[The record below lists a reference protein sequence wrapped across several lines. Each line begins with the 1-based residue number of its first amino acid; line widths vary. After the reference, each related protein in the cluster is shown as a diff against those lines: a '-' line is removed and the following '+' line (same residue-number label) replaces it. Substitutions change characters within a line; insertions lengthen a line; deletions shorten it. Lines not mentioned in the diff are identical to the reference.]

1 MNSPL
6 KAWLKS
12 KSFYI
17 FLATIF
23 CESKILPRTLFME
36 EYSNFIKTIMEKDLE
51 EGRVKQ
57 IVTRFPPEPNA
68 YLHIGHARA
77 IINDFELARDF
88 GGYTNLRFDDTN
100 PVNEGAE
107 YVQAIIDDIK
117 WLGYEPKNIF
127 FGSDYFEEQYNRAVL
142 LIKKGLA
149 YVDDLNAEQITA
161 YRGTLTEPG
170 KNSPCRDRSIEENLK
185 LFQEMRDGKYG
196 DGEKTLR
203 AKIDMSH
210 PNINMRDP
218 VIYRILHVPH
228 HRQGNKWCIYPMYD
242 FAHPL
247 QDAIEGITHSMC
259 SLEFDNHRILYDW
272 FVEKCEM
279 PNVPHQYEFGRLNI
293 TNTVMSKR
301 YLRQLVDQGYVD
313 GYDDPRMPT
322 LVALKRK
329 GFTPEAI
336 RNFILYT
343 GLSRI
348 NSVTNAEELDNF
360 LREDQKLKAVRPMA
374 VLRPLKVVIDNYP
387 EGQIE
392 YVEASNN
399 MENPELGNRQ
409 IAFGKYLYI
418 EQEDFIEE
426 KPNRKWKRLS
436 VGDEVRLMHAYF
448 IKCNSVI
455 KDENGKIV
463 EIHCTY
469 DPETKSGSGFE
480 GRKPNGTI
488 HYVEATTALKA
499 TFNHFEPLIFDETE
513 ETKGK
518 TFIER
523 MNPNSLVKLEGFVEA
538 SLKDT
543 KPLDRFQFIRNGY
556 YCTDKLSNKDNLIFN
571 RTCPLKSSFN
581 G

>member
-1 MNSPL
+1 
-6 KAWLKS
+6 
-12 KSFYI
+12 
-17 FLATIF
+17 
-23 CESKILPRTLFME
+23 ME
-36 EYSNFIKTIMEKDLE
+36 EISNFIKTIMEKDLE

-77 IINDFELARDF
+77 IINDFELAKAF

-107 YVQAIIDDIK
+107 YVQAIINDIR

-127 FGSDYFEEQYNRAVL
+127 FGSDYFEEQYNRAIL

-149 YVDDLNAEQITA
+149 YVDDLNAEQITE

-170 KNSPCRDRSIEENLK
+170 KESPFRNSSIEENLK
-185 LFQEMRDGKYG
+185 LFQEMREGKYA

-210 PNINMRDP
+210 PNMNMRDP

-228 HRQGNKWCIYPMYD
+228 HRQGNEWCIYPMYD

-247 QDAIEGITHSMC
+247 QDAIEGVTHSMC

-279 PNVPHQYEFGRLNI
+279 PHVPHQYEFGRLNI

-301 YLRQLVDQGYVD
+301 YLRQLVDQGYVS

-322 LVALKRK
+322 LVGLKRK

-360 LREDQKLKAVRPMA
+360 LREEQKLKATRPMA
-374 VLRPLKVVIDNYP
+374 VLHPLKVVIDNYP
-387 EGQIE
+387 EDKIE
-392 YVEASNN
+392 YLDASNN
-399 MENPELGNRQ
+399 MENEELGTRQ

-418 EQEDFIEE
+418 EQEDFVEE

-436 VGDEVRLMHAYF
+436 LGDEVRLMHAYF
-448 IKCNSVI
+448 IKANSVE
-455 KDENGKIV
+455 KDADGNIV
-463 EIHCTY
+463 CVHCTY
-469 DPETKSGSGFE
+469 DIETKSGSGFNA
-480 GRKPNGTI
+480 RKPNGTI
-488 HYVEATTALKA
+488 HFVEASTALKA
-499 TFNHFEPLIFDETE
+499 TFNHYEPLVFDETE
-513 ETKGK
+513 ETQG
-518 TFIER
+518 TSFLER
-523 MNPNSLVKLEGFVEA
+523 INPNSLVVLHGYVEA
-538 SLKDT
+538 SLKNT
-543 KPLDRFQFIRNGY
+543 KPLDRYQFIRNGY
-556 YCTDKLSNKDNLIFN
+556 YCTDKESKEDNLIFN
-571 RTCPLKSSFN
+571 RTCPLKSSFSN
-581 G
+581 

>member
-1 MNSPL
+1 
-6 KAWLKS
+6 
-12 KSFYI
+12 
-17 FLATIF
+17 
-23 CESKILPRTLFME
+23 ME

-51 EGRVKQ
+51 EGRVKS

-77 IINDFELARDF
+77 IVNDFELAADF

-107 YVQAIIDDIK
+107 YVDAIINDIR
-117 WLGYEPKNIF
+117 WLGYEPKHIF
-127 FGSDYFEEQYNRAVL
+127 FGSDYFEEQYNRAIL

-149 YVDDLNAEQITA
+149 YVDDLNADEITE

-170 KNSPCRDRSIEENLK
+170 KDSPCRNRSIEENLK

-196 DGEKTLR
+196 NGEKTLR
-203 AKIDMSH
+203 AKIDMAH

-247 QDAIEGITHSMC
+247 QDAIEGVTHSMC

-279 PNVPHQYEFGRLNI
+279 ENVPHQYEFGRLNI
-293 TNTVMSKR
+293 TNTIMSKR
-301 YLRQLVDQGYVD
+301 YLRQLVDGGYVT

-336 RNFILYT
+336 KAFIRYT

-348 NSVTNAEELDNF
+348 NSTTDVENLNFF
-360 LREDQKLKAVRPMA
+360 LREDQKLKATRPMA
-374 VLRPLKVVIDNYP
+374 VLNPLKVVIDNYP

-392 YVEASNN
+392 QLVASNN
-399 MENPELGNRQ
+399 MENEELGTRMIN
-409 IAFGKYLYI
+409 FGKYLYI
-418 EQEDFIEE
+418 EKEDFVEE

-448 IKCNSVI
+448 IRCNSVV
-455 KDENGKIV
+455 KDDNGDIV

-488 HYVEATTALKA
+488 HFVEATTALKA
-499 TFNHFEPLIFDETE
+499 TFNLYEPLIFDETE
-513 ETKGK
+513 ETKGT

-523 MNPNSLVKLEGFVEA
+523 LNPNSLVKLEGFVEA

-556 YCTDKLSNKDNLIFN
+556 YCTDKESTKDNLIFN
-571 RTCPLKSSFN
+571 RTCSLKSSFN
-581 G
+581 

>member
-1 MNSPL
+1 
-6 KAWLKS
+6 
-12 KSFYI
+12 
-17 FLATIF
+17 
-23 CESKILPRTLFME
+23 ME
-36 EYSNFIKTIMEKDLE
+36 EISNFIKTIMEKDLE

-77 IINDFELARDF
+77 IINDFELAKAF

-127 FGSDYFEEQYNRAVL
+127 FGSDYFEEQYNRAIL

-149 YVDDLNAEQITA
+149 YVDDLNAEQITE

-170 KNSPCRDRSIEENLK
+170 KESPCRNRSIEENLK

-196 DGEKTLR
+196 NGEKTLR
-203 AKIDMSH
+203 AKIDMAH

-228 HRQGNKWCIYPMYD
+228 HRQGDKWCIYPMYD

-360 LREDQKLKAVRPMA
+360 LREEQKMKATRPMA
-374 VLRPLKVVIDNYP
+374 VLNPLKVVIDNYP
-387 EGQIE
+387 EDKIE
-392 YVEASNN
+392 YLDASNN

-418 EQEDFIEE
+418 EKEDFIEE

-448 IKCNSVI
+448 IKCNSVV
-455 KDENGKIV
+455 KDNDGNII

-488 HYVEATTALKA
+488 HYVEASTALKA
-499 TFNHFEPLIFDETE
+499 TFNLYEPLIFDETE

-523 MNPNSLVKLEGFVEA
+523 MNPNSLVQLHGYVEA
-538 SLKDT
+538 SLKST
-543 KPLDRFQFIRNGY
+543 KPLDRYQFIRNGY
-556 YCTDKLSNKDNLIFN
+556 YCTDKLSTADNLVFN

-581 G
+581 

>member
-1 MNSPL
+1 
-6 KAWLKS
+6 
-12 KSFYI
+12 
-17 FLATIF
+17 
-23 CESKILPRTLFME
+23 ME
-36 EYSNFIKTIMEKDLE
+36 EISNFIKTIMEKDLE
-51 EGRVKQ
+51 EGRVKS

-77 IINDFELARDF
+77 IVNDFELAKAF

-100 PVNEGAE
+100 PVNEGAQ
-107 YVQAIIDDIK
+107 YVDAIINDIR

-127 FGSDYFEEQYNRAVL
+127 FGSDYFEEQYNRAIL

-149 YVDDLNAEQITA
+149 YVDDLNAEQITE

-203 AKIDMSH
+203 AKIDMAH

-228 HRQGNKWCIYPMYD
+228 HRQDNKWCIYPMYD
-242 FAHPL
+242 FAHQL

-301 YLRQLVDQGYVD
+301 YLRQLVDQGYVT

-329 GFTPEAI
+329 GFTPDAI
-336 RNFILYT
+336 KNFIVYT

-348 NSVTNAEELDNF
+348 NSVTTSEELDNF
-360 LREDQKLKAVRPMA
+360 LREEQKLIAPRPMA
-374 VLRPLKVVIDNYP
+374 VLNPLKVIIDNYP
-387 EGQIE
+387 EGKIE

-399 MENPELGNRQ
+399 MENEALGTRQ

-418 EQEDFIEE
+418 EKEDFIEE

-436 VGDEVRLMHAYF
+436 LGDEVRLMHAYF
-448 IKCNSVI
+448 IKAVSVE
-455 KDENGKIV
+455 KDTDGNIV
-463 EIHCTY
+463 ALHCTY
-469 DPETKSGSGFE
+469 DPATKSGSGFE

-499 TFNHFEPLIFDETE
+499 TFNLFEPLIFDETE

-518 TFIER
+518 TFLER
-523 MNPNSLVKLEGFVEA
+523 MNPNSWIKMEGFVEA
-538 SLKDT
+538 SLSNT
-543 KPLDRFQFIRNGY
+543 KPLDHYQFIRNGY
-556 YCTDKLSNKDNLIFN
+556 YCTDKESTKEHLIFN

-581 G
+581 

>member
-1 MNSPL
+1 
-6 KAWLKS
+6 
-12 KSFYI
+12 
-17 FLATIF
+17 
-23 CESKILPRTLFME
+23 ME
-36 EYSNFIKTIMEKDLE
+36 EISNFIKTIMEKDLE
-51 EGRVKQ
+51 EGRVKS

-77 IINDFELARDF
+77 IINDFELAKAF

-127 FGSDYFEEQYNRAVL
+127 FGSDYFEEQYNRAIL

-149 YVDDLNAEQITA
+149 YVDDLNAEQITE

-203 AKIDMSH
+203 AKIDMAH
-210 PNINMRDP
+210 PNLNMRDP
-218 VIYRILHVPH
+218 VMYRILHVPH

-247 QDAIEGITHSMC
+247 QDAIEGVTHSMC

-360 LREDQKLKAVRPMA
+360 LREEQKMKATRPMA
-374 VLRPLKVVIDNYP
+374 VLKPLKVVIDNYP
-387 EGQIE
+387 EDKIE
-392 YVEASNN
+392 YLEASNN

-418 EQEDFIEE
+418 EQDDFIEE

-436 VGDEVRLMHAYF
+436 LGDEVRLMHAYF
-448 IKCNSVI
+448 IKANSVV
-455 KDENGKIV
+455 KDDNGNIV

-499 TFNHFEPLIFDETE
+499 TFNLFEPLIFDETE

-556 YCTDKLSNKDNLIFN
+556 YCTDKLSKEDNLIFN
-571 RTCPLKSSFN
+571 RTCPLKSSFSN
-581 G
+581 

>member
-1 MNSPL
+1 
-6 KAWLKS
+6 
-12 KSFYI
+12 
-17 FLATIF
+17 
-23 CESKILPRTLFME
+23 ME
-36 EYSNFIKTIMEKDLE
+36 EISNFIKTIMEKDLE

-77 IINDFELARDF
+77 IINDFELAKAF

-107 YVQAIIDDIK
+107 YVQAIINDIK

-127 FGSDYFEEQYNRAVL
+127 FGSDYFEEQYKRAVL

-149 YVDDLNAEQITA
+149 YVDDLNAEQITE

-170 KNSPCRDRSIEENLK
+170 KNSPCRDRSVEENLK

-203 AKIDMSH
+203 AKIDMAH

-247 QDAIEGITHSMC
+247 QDAIEGVTHSMC

-360 LREDQKLKAVRPMA
+360 LREEQKMKATRPMA
-374 VLRPLKVVIDNYP
+374 VINPLKVVIDNYP

-392 YVEASNN
+392 YLDAPNN
-399 MENPELGNRQ
+399 MENEALGSRK

-436 VGDEVRLMHAYF
+436 LGDEVRLMHAYF
-448 IKCNSVI
+448 IKANSVV
-455 KDENGKIV
+455 KDAEGHII

-469 DPETKSGSGFE
+469 DIETKSGSGFE

-488 HYVEATTALKA
+488 HFVEATTALKA
-499 TFNHFEPLIFDETE
+499 TFNLYEPLVFDETE
-513 ETKGK
+513 ETKGSS
-518 TFIER
+518 FIER
-523 MNPNSLVKLEGFVEA
+523 INPNSRIQKEGFVEA

-543 KPLDRFQFIRNGY
+543 KELDRYQFIRNGY
-556 YCTDKLSNKDNLIFN
+556 YCTDKESTPEHLVFN

-581 G
+581 

>member
-1 MNSPL
+1 
-6 KAWLKS
+6 
-12 KSFYI
+12 
-17 FLATIF
+17 
-23 CESKILPRTLFME
+23 ME
-36 EYSNFIKTIMEKDLE
+36 EISNFIKTIMEKDLE
-51 EGRVKQ
+51 EGRVKS

-77 IINDFELARDF
+77 IINDFELAKAF

-127 FGSDYFEEQYNRAVL
+127 FGSDYFEEQYNRAIL

-149 YVDDLNAEQITA
+149 YVDDLNADQITE

-170 KNSPCRDRSIEENLK
+170 KESPCRNRSIEENLK

-196 DGEKTLR
+196 NGEKTLR
-203 AKIDMSH
+203 AKIDMAH

-218 VIYRILHVPH
+218 VMYRILHVPH

-247 QDAIEGITHSMC
+247 QDAIEGVTHSMC

-360 LREDQKLKAVRPMA
+360 LREEQKMKATRPMA
-374 VLRPLKVVIDNYP
+374 VLKPLKVVIDNYP
-387 EGQIE
+387 EDKIE
-392 YVEASNN
+392 YLEASNN

-418 EQEDFIEE
+418 EQDDFIEE

-436 VGDEVRLMHAYF
+436 LGDEVRLMHAYF
-448 IKCNSVI
+448 IKANSVV
-455 KDENGKIV
+455 KDDNGNIV

-499 TFNHFEPLIFDETE
+499 TFNLFEPLIFDETE

-556 YCTDKLSNKDNLIFN
+556 YCTDKLSKEDNLIFN
-571 RTCPLKSSFN
+571 RTCPLKSSFSN
-581 G
+581 

>member
-1 MNSPL
+1 
-6 KAWLKS
+6 
-12 KSFYI
+12 
-17 FLATIF
+17 
-23 CESKILPRTLFME
+23 ME
-36 EYSNFIKTIMEKDLE
+36 EISNFIKTIMEKDLE

-77 IINDFELARDF
+77 IINDFELAKTF

-107 YVQAIIDDIK
+107 YVQAIINDIR

-127 FGSDYFEEQYNRAVL
+127 FGSDYFEEQYNRAIL

-149 YVDDLNAEQITA
+149 YVDDLNAEQITE

-203 AKIDMSH
+203 AKIDMAH

-247 QDAIEGITHSMC
+247 QDAIEGVTHSMC

-313 GYDDPRMPT
+313 GYDDSRMPT

-360 LREDQKLKAVRPMA
+360 LREEQKMKATRPMA
-374 VLRPLKVVIDNYP
+374 VLKPLKVVIDNYP
-387 EGQIE
+387 EDKIE
-392 YVEASNN
+392 YLEASNN
-399 MENPELGNRQ
+399 MENPELGTRQ

-418 EQEDFIEE
+418 EQNDFIEE

-436 VGDEVRLMHAYF
+436 IGDEVRLMHAYF
-448 IKCNSVI
+448 IKCNSVV
-455 KDENGKIV
+455 KDDNGNIV
-463 EIHCTY
+463 ELHCTY

-488 HYVEATTALKA
+488 HFVEATTALKA
-499 TFNHFEPLIFDETE
+499 TFNHFEPLVFDETE
-513 ETKGK
+513 ETKG
-518 TFIER
+518 TSFLER
-523 MNPNSLVKLEGFVEA
+523 INPNSLVVLHGFVEA
-538 SLKDT
+538 SLIDT
-543 KPLDRFQFIRNGY
+543 KPLNRYQFIRNGY
-556 YCTDKLSNKDNLIFN
+556 YCTDKLSTKDNLIFN
-571 RTCPLKSSFN
+571 RTCPLKSSFSN
-581 G
+581 

>member
-1 MNSPL
+1 MC
-6 KAWLKS
+6 
-12 KSFYI
+12 
-17 FLATIF
+17 FL
-23 CESKILPRTLFME
+23 EDKYME
-36 EYSNFIKTIMEKDLE
+36 EISNFIKTIMEKDLE

-77 IINDFELARDF
+77 IINDFELAKAF

-127 FGSDYFEEQYNRAVL
+127 FGSDYFEEQYNRAIL

-149 YVDDLNAEQITA
+149 YVDDLNAEQITE

-170 KNSPCRDRSIEENLK
+170 KDSPCRNRSIEENLK

-196 DGEKTLR
+196 NGEKTLR
-203 AKIDMSH
+203 AKIDMAH
-210 PNINMRDP
+210 PNLNMRDP

-360 LREDQKLKAVRPMA
+360 LREEQKMKATRPMA

-387 EGQIE
+387 EDKIE
-392 YVEASNN
+392 YLEASNN

-418 EQEDFIEE
+418 EQDDFVEV

-448 IKCNSVI
+448 IKCNNVV
-455 KDENGKIV
+455 KDNDGNIV

-499 TFNHFEPLIFDETE
+499 TFNLYEPLIFDETE

-523 MNPNSLVKLEGFVEA
+523 MNPNSLIKLEGFVEA
-538 SLKDT
+538 SLKVT

-556 YCTDKLSNKDNLIFN
+556 YCTDKLSSEEHLVFN
-571 RTCPLKSSFN
+571 RTCPLKSSFSN
-581 G
+581 

>member
-1 MNSPL
+1 
-6 KAWLKS
+6 
-12 KSFYI
+12 
-17 FLATIF
+17 
-23 CESKILPRTLFME
+23 ME
-36 EYSNFIKTIMEKDLE
+36 EISNFIKTIMEKDLE

-77 IINDFELARDF
+77 IINDFELAKAF

-107 YVQAIIDDIK
+107 YVQAIINDIK

-127 FGSDYFEEQYNRAVL
+127 FGSDYFEEQYNRAIL

-149 YVDDLNAEQITA
+149 YVDDLNAEQITE

-170 KNSPCRDRSIEENLK
+170 KESPYRNRSIEENLK

-196 DGEKTLR
+196 NGEKTLR
-203 AKIDMSH
+203 AKIDMAH

-228 HRQGNKWCIYPMYD
+228 HRQGDKWCIYPMYD

-247 QDAIEGITHSMC
+247 QDAIEGVTHSMC

-301 YLRQLVDQGYVD
+301 YLRQLVDQHYVD

-360 LREDQKLKAVRPMA
+360 LREEQKMKATRPMA
-374 VLRPLKVVIDNYP
+374 VLNPLKVVIDNYP
-387 EGQIE
+387 EDQIE

-399 MENPELGNRQ
+399 MENPELGTRQ

-448 IKCNSVI
+448 IKCNSVV
-455 KDENGKIV
+455 KDNDGKIV

-499 TFNHFEPLIFDETE
+499 TFKHFEPLVFDETE
-513 ETKGK
+513 ETKG
-518 TFIER
+518 TSFIER
-523 MNPNSLVKLEGFVEA
+523 INPNSLVVLHGYVEA
-538 SLKDT
+538 SLKST
-543 KPLDRFQFIRNGY
+543 KPLDRYQFIRNGY
-556 YCTDKLSNKDNLIFN
+556 YCTDKESTEDNLIFN

>member
-1 MNSPL
+1 
-6 KAWLKS
+6 
-12 KSFYI
+12 
-17 FLATIF
+17 
-23 CESKILPRTLFME
+23 ME
-36 EYSNFIKTIMEKDLE
+36 EISNFIKTIMEKDLE

-77 IINDFELARDF
+77 IINDFELAKAF

-107 YVQAIIDDIK
+107 YVQAIINDIK

-127 FGSDYFEEQYNRAVL
+127 FGSDYFDEQYNRAIL

-170 KNSPCRDRSIEENLK
+170 KDSPCRNRSIEENLK
-185 LFQEMRDGKYG
+185 LFQEMRNGKYG

-203 AKIDMSH
+203 AKIDMAH

-218 VIYRILHVPH
+218 VMYRILHVPH

-247 QDAIEGITHSMC
+247 QDAIEGVTHSMC

-360 LREDQKLKAVRPMA
+360 LREEQKMKATRPMA

-392 YVEASNN
+392 YLEASNN
-399 MENPELGNRQ
+399 MENPELGNRK

-436 VGDEVRLMHAYF
+436 LGDEVRLMHAYF
-448 IKCNSVI
+448 IKANSVV
-455 KDENGKIV
+455 KDDNGNIV
-463 EIHCTY
+463 EVHCTY
-469 DPETKSGSGFE
+469 DIETKSGSGFE

-488 HYVEATTALKA
+488 HFVEATTALKA
-499 TFNHFEPLIFDETE
+499 TFNHYEPLIFDETE

-523 MNPNSLVKLEGFVEA
+523 MNPNSLVKLNGFVEA
-538 SLKDT
+538 SLIDT
-543 KPLDRFQFIRNGY
+543 KPLDRYQFIRNGY
-556 YCTDKLSNKDNLIFN
+556 YCTDKLSTKDNLVFN

-581 G
+581 N

>member
-1 MNSPL
+1 
-6 KAWLKS
+6 
-12 KSFYI
+12 
-17 FLATIF
+17 
-23 CESKILPRTLFME
+23 ME
-36 EYSNFIKTIMEKDLE
+36 EINNFIKTIMEKDLE
-51 EGRVKQ
+51 EGRVKS

-77 IINDFELARDF
+77 VINDFELAKAF

-107 YVQAIIDDIK
+107 YVQAIINDIK

-149 YVDDLNAEQITA
+149 YVDDLTADEITE
-161 YRGTLTEPG
+161 YRGTLTETG
-170 KNSPCRDRSIEENLK
+170 KDSPYRNRSIEENLK
-185 LFQEMRDGKYG
+185 LFQEMREGKYG
-196 DGEKTLR
+196 NGEKTLR
-203 AKIDMSH
+203 AKIDMAS

-218 VIYRILHVPH
+218 VMYRILHVPH
-228 HRQGNKWCIYPMYD
+228 HRQGTKWCIYPMYD

-247 QDAIEGITHSMC
+247 QDAIEGVTHSMC
-259 SLEFDNHRILYDW
+259 SLEFDNHRPLYDW

-279 PNVPHQYEFGRLNI
+279 PNVPHQYEWGRLNI

-301 YLRQLVDQGYVD
+301 YLRQLVDGGYVT

-322 LVALKRK
+322 LVGLKRK
-329 GFTPEAI
+329 GLTPDAI
-336 RNFILYT
+336 KNFIVYT

-348 NSVTNAEELDNF
+348 NSTTNAENLDNF
-360 LREDQKLKAVRPMA
+360 LREELKLKATRPMA
-374 VLRPLKVVIDNYP
+374 VLNPLKVVIDNYP

-392 YVEASNN
+392 YCDAPNN
-399 MENPELGNRQ
+399 MENEELGSRK

-448 IKCNSVI
+448 IKCNSVV
-455 KDENGKIV
+455 KDADGKIT

-469 DPETKSGSGFE
+469 DPETKSGSGFDA
-480 GRKPNGTI
+480 RKPNGTI

-499 TFNHFEPLIFDETE
+499 TFNLYEPLVFDETE

-523 MNPNSLVKLEGFVEA
+523 LNPNSWVKLNGFVEA

-543 KPLDRFQFIRNGY
+543 KPLDHFQFIRTGY
-556 YCTDKLSNKDNLIFN
+556 YCTDKDSTKDNLIFN

-581 G
+581 Q

>member
-1 MNSPL
+1 
-6 KAWLKS
+6 
-12 KSFYI
+12 
-17 FLATIF
+17 
-23 CESKILPRTLFME
+23 ME
-36 EYSNFIKTIMEKDLE
+36 EINNFIKTIMEKDLE
-51 EGRVKQ
+51 EGRVQQ

-77 IINDFELARDF
+77 IVNDFELAKAF

-107 YVQAIIDDIK
+107 YVDAIIEDLK
-117 WLGYEPKNIF
+117 WLGYTPKNIF
-127 FGSDYFEEQYNRAVL
+127 FGSDYFEKTYEKAIL

-149 YVDDLNAEQITA
+149 YVDDLSPEEMTE

-170 KNSPCRDRSIEENLK
+170 KESPCRNRSVEENLK
-185 LFQEMRDGKYG
+185 LFQEMREGKYAN
-196 DGEKTLR
+196 GEKTLR
-203 AKIDMSH
+203 AKIDMSS

-218 VIYRILHVPH
+218 VMYRILHVPH

-247 QDAIEGITHSMC
+247 QDAFEGVTHSLC
-259 SLEFDNHRILYDW
+259 SLEYDNHRPLYNW

-279 PNVPHQYEFGRLNI
+279 EHIPHQYEWGRLNI

-301 YLRQLVDQGYVD
+301 YLRQLVEEGHVS

-322 LVALKRK
+322 LVGLKRR
-329 GFTPEAI
+329 GFTAEAI
-336 RNFILYT
+336 KSFIIYT

-348 NSVTNAEELDNF
+348 NSTTDADNLDYF
-360 LREDQKLKAVRPMA
+360 HREDQKMNAPRPMA
-374 VLRPLKVVIDNYP
+374 VINPLKVVITNYP

-392 YVEASNN
+392 FVDAPNN
-399 MENPELGNRQ
+399 MENEALGTRE
-409 IAFGKYLYI
+409 IAFGRNIYI

-436 VGDEVRLMHAYF
+436 LGDEVRLMCAYF
-448 IKCNSVI
+448 IKCNEVI
-455 KDENGKIV
+455 KDKDGNIV
-463 EIHCTY
+463 ELHCTY

-488 HYVEATTALKA
+488 HYVEASTALPA

-518 TFIER
+518 SFIER
-523 MNPNSLVKLEGFVEA
+523 LNPNSLKVLHGYVEA

-556 YCTDKLSNKDNLIFN
+556 YCTDKESTKDNLIFN
-571 RTCPLKSSFN
+571 RTCPLKSSF
-581 G
+581 

>member
-1 MNSPL
+1 
-6 KAWLKS
+6 
-12 KSFYI
+12 
-17 FLATIF
+17 
-23 CESKILPRTLFME
+23 ME

-51 EGRVKQ
+51 EGRVDH

-77 IINDFELARDF
+77 IVNDFELAADF

-107 YVQAIIDDIK
+107 YVDAIINDIR

-127 FGSDYFEEQYNRAVL
+127 FGSDYFEEQYNRAIL

-149 YVDDLNAEQITA
+149 YVDDLSADEITE

-170 KNSPCRDRSIEENLK
+170 KNSPYRDRSIEENLK
-185 LFQEMRDGKYG
+185 LFQEMREGKYAN
-196 DGEKTLR
+196 GEKTLR
-203 AKIDMSH
+203 AKIDMAH

-247 QDAIEGITHSMC
+247 QDAIEGVTHSMC

-279 PNVPHQYEFGRLNI
+279 ENVPHQYEWGRLNI
-293 TNTVMSKR
+293 TNTIMSKR
-301 YLRQLVDQGYVD
+301 YLRQLVDGGYVT

-329 GFTPEAI
+329 GFTPDAI
-336 RNFILYT
+336 KAFIRYT

-348 NSVTNAEELDNF
+348 NSTTDIENLNFF
-360 LREDQKLKAVRPMA
+360 LREDLKLKVTRPMA
-374 VLRPLKVVIDNYP
+374 VLNPLKVVIDNYP
-387 EGQIE
+387 EGQTE
-392 YVEASNN
+392 LLDASNN
-399 MENPELGNRQ
+399 MENEELGTRK
-409 IAFGKYLYI
+409 ISFGKYLYI
-418 EQEDFIEE
+418 EKEDFVEE

-436 VGDEVRLMHAYF
+436 IGDEVRLMHAYF
-448 IKCNSVI
+448 IKCNSVV
-455 KDENGKIV
+455 KDDNGEIV

-499 TFNHFEPLIFDETE
+499 TFNLYEPLIFDETE
-513 ETKGK
+513 ETKG
-518 TFIER
+518 TSFIER
-523 MNPNSLVKLEGFVEA
+523 INPNSLIKLEGFVEA
-538 SLKDT
+538 SLADT
-543 KPLDRFQFIRNGY
+543 KPLDKFQFIRNGY
-556 YCTDKLSNKDNLIFN
+556 YCTDKDSTKDNLIFN
-571 RTCPLKSSFN
+571 RTCSLKSSFN
-581 G
+581 